1 MHSRHKLGLLTSL
14 AVGAAGTS
22 APAFAESAAS
32 AEPTKPLPPPAPEL
46 GLDPTAPQTASLPG
60 GVTPAYG
67 QRSLS
72 EGEWRF
78 DFHGFLTAPLVV
90 GFGER
95 SMPLPDQSGTTL
107 HTPPAVPDD
116 LETFSHTGVVP
127 TTYVQLNFSE
137 GNSIVTG
144 NVSLVAKQANASTSF
159 LEPSSQLGITDVFL
173 AITPPTPKAHVQALL

>member
-1 MHSRHKLGLLTSL
+1 MHSRHKIGLLTLL
-14 AVGAAGTS
+14 ALGAGAS
-22 APAFAESAAS
+22 APAFAQDA
-32 AEPTKPLPPPAPEL
+32 KPATTPAPPQPPEL

-95 SMPLPDQSGTTL
+95 SMPLPDQS
-107 HTPPAVPDD
+107 
-116 LETFSHTGVVP
+116 
-127 TTYVQLNFSE
+127 
-137 GNSIVTG
+137 
-144 NVSLVAKQANASTSF
+144 
-159 LEPSSQLGITDVFL
+159 
-173 AITPPTPKAHVQALL
+173 